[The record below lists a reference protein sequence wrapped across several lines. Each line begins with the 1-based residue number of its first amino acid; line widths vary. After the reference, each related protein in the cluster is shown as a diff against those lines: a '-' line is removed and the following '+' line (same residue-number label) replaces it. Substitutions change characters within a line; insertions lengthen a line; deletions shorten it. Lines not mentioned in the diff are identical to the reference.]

1 MGRLN
6 ATRFRPIGL
15 FKHVLLLLAVAAI
28 VFPPYILV
36 MNAFKSKIEF
46 SQTSVFKLPASFLN
60 FDNFVSVM
68 QRAHLE
74 RAYLNTL
81 TIIVIAVIGNVL
93 LGTMVAFILGRFE
106 FALKKT
112 VFGAYIAV
120 SFVPT
125 ITTQVATFTV
135 IHNLHLYNT
144 IWASIVLHFGT
155 SVLQIF
161 IYLQFIRN
169 IPKELDEAAMMEGA
183 SLFRIFR
190 TIIFPLL
197 APATAT
203 IAIIKTIDIYND
215 MFIPYLYMPSRSLTV
230 VSTSLMNFSSE
241 RSTEWEMMSA
251 AILMIMVPIVALYL
265 FFQKY
270 VFAGIVTGA
279 VK

>member
-1 MGRLN
+1 MR
-6 ATRFRPIGL
+6 TMRFQPL
-15 FKHVLLLLAVAAI
+15 SFLKHIFIWIAIAVI
-28 VFPPYILV
+28 IFPPYVLV
-36 MNAFKSKIEF
+36 MNAFKDKQEF
-46 SQTSVFKLPASFLN
+46 TQTSVFKMPNSFLN
-60 FDNFVSVM
+60 FDNFIDVL
-68 QRAHLE
+68 QRAHLDK
-74 RAYLNTL
+74 AYMNTI
-81 TIIVIAVIGNVL
+81 TIIVIAVIGNIL
-93 LGTMVAFILGRFE
+93 LGTMVAFVLGRFD
-106 FALKKT
+106 FKLKKA
-112 VFGAYIAV
+112 VMGAYIAV

-135 IHNLHLYNT
+135 INNLHLYNT

-155 SVLQIF
+155 NVLQIF

-183 SLFRIFR
+183 SLFRIYR

-197 APATAT
+197 TPATAT

-215 MFIPYLYMPSRSLTV
+215 MFIPYLYMPSRSLVV

-241 RSTEWEMMSA
+241 RSTEWELMSA
-251 AILMIMVPIVALYL
+251 AILMIMVPIVVLYL

-270 VFAGIVTGA
+270 VFAGIVSGA

>member
-1 MGRLN
+1 MN
-6 ATRFRPIGL
+6 TMRFQPL
-15 FKHVLLLLAVAAI
+15 SFLKHIMMWIAVAVI
-28 VFPPYILV
+28 VFPPYVLV
-36 MNAFKSKIEF
+36 MNAFKDKKEF
-46 SQTSVFKLPASFLN
+46 TQTSVFKLPASFLN
-60 FDNFVSVM
+60 FDNFIDVL
-68 QRAHLE
+68 QRAHLDK
-74 RAYLNTL
+74 AYKNTI
-81 TIIVIAVIGNVL
+81 TIIVIAVIGNIL
-93 LGTMVAFILGRFE
+93 LGTMVAFVLGRFD
-106 FALKKT
+106 FKLKKA
-112 VFGAYIAV
+112 VMGAYIAV

-135 IHNLHLYNT
+135 INNLHLYNT

-155 SVLQIF
+155 NVLQIF

-169 IPKELDEAAMMEGA
+169 IPRELDEAAMMEGA
-183 SLFRIFR
+183 SLFRIYR

-215 MFIPYLYMPSRSLTV
+215 MFIPYLYMPSRSLVV

-241 RSTEWEMMSA
+241 RSTEWELMSA
-251 AILMIMVPIVALYL
+251 AILMIMVPIVVLYL

-270 VFAGIVTGA
+270 VFAGIVSGA

>member
-1 MGRLN
+1 MVRLN
-6 ATRFRPIGL
+6 AKRFQPL
-15 FKHVLLLLAVAAI
+15 SLVKHILIWIAVAVI
-28 VFPPYILV
+28 IFPPYVLV
-36 MNAFKSKIEF
+36 MNAFKDKQEF
-46 SQTSVFKLPASFLN
+46 TQTSVFKLPASFLN
-60 FDNFVSVM
+60 FDNFIDVL
-68 QRAHLE
+68 QRAHLDK
-74 RAYLNTL
+74 AYMNTI
-81 TIIVIAVIGNVL
+81 TIIVIAVIGNIF
-93 LGTMVAFILGRFE
+93 LGTMVAFVLGRFD
-106 FALKKT
+106 FKLKKA
-112 VFGAYIAV
+112 VMGAYIAV

-135 IHNLHLYNT
+135 INNLHLYNT

-183 SLFRIFR
+183 SLFRIYR
-190 TIIFPLL
+190 MIIFPLL

-215 MFIPYLYMPSRSLTV
+215 MFIPYLYMPSRSLVV

-241 RSTEWEMMSA
+241 RSTEWELMSA
-251 AILMIMVPIVALYL
+251 AILMIMVPIVVLYL

-270 VFAGIVTGA
+270 VFAGIVSGA

>member
-1 MGRLN
+1 MN
-6 ATRFRPIGL
+6 AKRFQPL
-15 FKHVLLLLAVAAI
+15 SLVKHILIWIAVAVI
-28 VFPPYILV
+28 IFPPYVLV
-36 MNAFKSKIEF
+36 MNAFKDKQEF
-46 SQTSVFKLPASFLN
+46 TQTSVFKLPASFLN
-60 FDNFVSVM
+60 FDNFIDVL
-68 QRAHLE
+68 QRAHLDK
-74 RAYLNTL
+74 AYMNTI
-81 TIIVIAVIGNVL
+81 TIIVIAVIGNIF
-93 LGTMVAFILGRFE
+93 LGTMVAFVLGRFD
-106 FALKKT
+106 FKLKKA
-112 VFGAYIAV
+112 VMGAYIAV

-135 IHNLHLYNT
+135 INNLHLYNT

-183 SLFRIFR
+183 SLFRIYR
-190 TIIFPLL
+190 MIIFPLL

-215 MFIPYLYMPSRSLTV
+215 MFIPYLYMPSRSLVV

-241 RSTEWEMMSA
+241 RSTEWELMSA
-251 AILMIMVPIVALYL
+251 AILMIMVPIVVLYL

-270 VFAGIVTGA
+270 VFAGIVSGA

>member
-1 MGRLN
+1 M
-6 ATRFRPIGL
+6 RFQPL
-15 FKHVLLLLAVAAI
+15 SFLKHIMMWIAVAVI
-28 VFPPYILV
+28 VFPPYVLV
-36 MNAFKSKIEF
+36 MNAFKDKKEF
-46 SQTSVFKLPASFLN
+46 TQTSVFKLPASFLN
-60 FDNFVSVM
+60 FDNFIDVL
-68 QRAHLE
+68 QRAHLDK
-74 RAYLNTL
+74 AYKNTI
-81 TIIVIAVIGNVL
+81 TIIVIAVIGNIL
-93 LGTMVAFILGRFE
+93 LGTMVAFVLGRFD
-106 FALKKT
+106 FKLKKA
-112 VFGAYIAV
+112 VMGAYIAV

-135 IHNLHLYNT
+135 INNLHLYNT

-155 SVLQIF
+155 NVLQIF

-169 IPKELDEAAMMEGA
+169 IPRELDEAAMMEGA
-183 SLFRIFR
+183 SLFRIYR

-215 MFIPYLYMPSRSLTV
+215 MFIPYLYMPSRSLVV

-241 RSTEWEMMSA
+241 RSTEWELMSA
-251 AILMIMVPIVALYL
+251 AILMIMVPIVVLYL

-270 VFAGIVTGA
+270 VFAGIVSGA